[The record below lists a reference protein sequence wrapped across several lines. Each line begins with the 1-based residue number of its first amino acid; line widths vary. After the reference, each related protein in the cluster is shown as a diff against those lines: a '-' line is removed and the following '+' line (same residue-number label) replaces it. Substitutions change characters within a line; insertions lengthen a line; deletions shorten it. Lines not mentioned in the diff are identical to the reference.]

1 VVAEVVQFHAPTPTP
16 SEAIAGTGTFA
27 MPVKRGLGSDQ
38 RQLEAGLLAFW
49 RVADRLH
56 MSAATQRAVL
66 DTSESSLLRWR
77 KGHLPS
83 PTPDFLDR
91 LRLLLLSYQRLVEL
105 AGSEEGAAQLFWR
118 RGGAESA
125 GRASQSIADVLETR
139 SLLALQRVYHH
150 LDSVA
155 ASS

>member
-1 VVAEVVQFHAPTPTP
+1 MADVPQFAALTTASAEALVARAP
-16 SEAIAGTGTFA
+16 FA
-27 MPVKRGLGSDQ
+27 MPGKRGLGSDHQ
-38 RQLEAGLLAFW
+38 QLEAGLLAFW

-77 KGHLPS
+77 KGHLPT

-105 AGSEEGAAQLFWR
+105 AGSEEGAAELFRR

-125 GRASQSIADVLETR
+125 GRVSQSIAEVLESR
-139 SLLALQRVYHH
+139 SLLALQGVYHH
-150 LDSVA
+150 LDAIA